1 MIGVSLRHQVGEW
14 LRLATPAFVALL
26 LLFISVAPWRPF
38 DAPLAG
44 SLVAAAIFYW
54 TIYQPEAM
62 TPWVAAAIGLASDVF
77 GLSPF
82 GLSMLMALMVC
93 GSARFWRRE
102 LADASFFLVWL
113 AFAVTSAVTFFVAW
127 TLAALILEQWPD
139 PWPIALQNIVN
150 VALYPVLTLLF
161 GRLQR
166 ALFGQ

>member
-1 MIGVSLRHQVGEW
+1 VIGVSLRHQLAEW
-14 LRLATPAFVALL
+14 LRLATPAVVALV

-44 SLVAAAIFYW
+44 SLVATAIFYW

-62 TPWVAAAIGLASDVF
+62 TPWIAAAIGLASDIF

-82 GLSMLMALMVC
+82 GLSMLLALVVC
-93 GSARFWRRE
+93 GSARLWRRE
-102 LADASFFLVWL
+102 LADASFIVVWL
-113 AFAVTSAVTFFVAW
+113 AFGATSLVTFFVAW
-127 TLAALILEQWPD
+127 MLAALLLEQWPN
-139 PWPIALQNIVN
+139 PWPVALQNIVN

-166 ALFGQ
+166 ALFGE